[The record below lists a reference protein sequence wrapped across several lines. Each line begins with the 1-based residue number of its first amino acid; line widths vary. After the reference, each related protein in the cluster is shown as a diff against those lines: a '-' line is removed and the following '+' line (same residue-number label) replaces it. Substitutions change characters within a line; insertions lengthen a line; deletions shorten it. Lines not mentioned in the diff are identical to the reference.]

1 MPSSPESATAEPL
14 RLGELLKHWRA
25 RRACSQLALALD
37 TGLSQRHLSF
47 IESGRSQ
54 PSRAVLLR
62 LAQSLDMPLRD
73 RNALLLAAGHAPE
86 FVEGAWNA
94 DEMQV
99 VTRALQRLLRQHEPF
114 PALVLNHRWDVLH
127 VSEAAPRF
135 FGRFTDLARRAR
147 PRNLLGLLLD
157 PQGLRPAI
165 DAWPDVAA
173 ALLGRLKREATG
185 GVMDPSVVPL
195 ARELEA
201 LAGAGEEVDPPQA
214 RLPVVPVGFK
224 DGSAV
229 RRYFSLVSTVGTPR
243 TVAAQEL
250 RVECMVPADDDTER
264 WHLAT
269 FGRPGAA

>member
-1 MPSSPESATAEPL
+1 MPSSLEPAAAEPR

-25 RRACSQLALALD
+25 RRASSQLTLALD
-37 TGLSQRHLSF
+37 AGLSQRHLSF

-54 PSRAVLLR
+54 ASRAVVLR

-86 FVEGAWNA
+86 FVEGAWDA

-127 VSEAAPRF
+127 VNDAAPRF
-135 FGRFTDLARRAR
+135 FNHFTDLAHHPR
-147 PRNLLGLLLD
+147 PRNLLRLLLD

-173 ALLGRLKREATG
+173 ALLGRLRREAAG
-185 GVMDPSVVPL
+185 GVPDESLTPVVQQL
-195 ARELEA
+195 QG
-201 LAGAGEEVDPPQA
+201 LAGAAHDNEPPQA

-224 DGSAV
+224 DGGAV

-250 RVECMVPADDDTER
+250 RVESMVPADDATER

-269 FGRPGAA
+269 FGSA